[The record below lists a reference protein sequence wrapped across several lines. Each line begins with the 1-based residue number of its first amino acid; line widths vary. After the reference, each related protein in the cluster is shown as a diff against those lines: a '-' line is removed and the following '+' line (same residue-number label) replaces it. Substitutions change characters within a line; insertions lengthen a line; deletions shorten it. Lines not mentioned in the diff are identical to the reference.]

1 MENGKPLL
9 CKSTVSCAKQTIADG
24 LSVPFVGVNA
34 FFTAKGLLERVVQID
49 EDWIAVAILRL
60 LETEKAVVEGA
71 GASGLGAILSGVL
84 PELQGKKCA
93 VVLCGG
99 NIDISTLGRVI
110 ERALLATGRLVRFT
124 ITVSDRP
131 GGLAEFLNVCADV
144 GVSVKDMQH
153 DRVLLT
159 SFVYKTQLVCTVE
172 TRGKEQ
178 EDELRRKLEEVYDA
192 DDINW
197 LEFESCDDSGK
208 KSSSMKE

>member
-1 MENGKPLL
+1 M
-9 CKSTVSCAKQTIADG
+9 
-24 LSVPFVGVNA
+24 
-34 FFTAKGLLERVVQID
+34 
-49 EDWIAVAILRL
+49 
-60 LETEKAVVEGA
+60 
-71 GASGLGAILSGVL
+71 
-84 PELQGKKCA
+84 
-93 VVLCGG
+93 VLCGG

-178 EDELRRKLEEVYDA
+178 EDELRQKLEDVYDA

-197 LEFESCDDSGK
+197 LEFENCDVTTKKNENDSK
-208 KSSSMKE
+208 